1 MGLFITLVPK
11 VYKKVSV
18 FVELRTFG
26 TIIEFRLVD
35 SLVKGPNVLTT
46 DWNVLKVE
54 LTESSK
60 YPISRDKTMADKL
73 MYISNADTQ
82 NYPFYKSQLVN

>member
-1 MGLFITLVPK
+1 MFD
-11 VYKKVSV
+11 
-18 FVELRTFG
+18 ELGTFR
-26 TIIEFRLVD
+26 TIIEFWLVD
-35 SLVKGPNVLTT
+35 SLVKGPNILTT
-46 DWNVLKVE
+46 DWNVQKGE